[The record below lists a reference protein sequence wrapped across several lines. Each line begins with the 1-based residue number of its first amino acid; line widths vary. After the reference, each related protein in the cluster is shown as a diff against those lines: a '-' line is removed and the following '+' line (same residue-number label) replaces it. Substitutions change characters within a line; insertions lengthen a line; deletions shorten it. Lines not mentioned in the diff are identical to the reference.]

1 MKLGE
6 EAGDEEVKKEEEKE
20 DEEDGSEE
28 DAKKG
33 KEGELLADSF
43 DLRDLINICLKY
55 SCCPRSPPHK
65 GRCPRKKIRKKS
77 GLLPNQGGGRA

>member
-6 EAGDEEVKKEEEKE
+6 EAGDEDVKKEEEKE
-20 DEEDGSEE
+20 GEEDGSEE

-43 DLRDLINICLKY
+43 DLRDLINICLK
-55 SCCPRSPPHK
+55 
-65 GRCPRKKIRKKS
+65 
-77 GLLPNQGGGRA
+77 